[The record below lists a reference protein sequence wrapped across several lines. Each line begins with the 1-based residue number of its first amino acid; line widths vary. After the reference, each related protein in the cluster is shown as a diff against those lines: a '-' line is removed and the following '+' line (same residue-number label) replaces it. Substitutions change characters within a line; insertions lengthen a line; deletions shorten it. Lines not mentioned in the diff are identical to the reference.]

1 MRLNDSHKNRRRQ
14 GITANA
20 AEGLARQIPSVSRPV
35 VLHDAVIVDATDHCR
50 ESSTV
55 VITDGVIASVTKHT
69 NAIAPKD
76 ALTVDLGGRFVIPG
90 LWDMHVHQFDADY
103 LPFHLLNGV
112 TGIRH
117 MGGIPA
123 HYQWREDLR
132 TGRLTGPRMV
142 LASPIIDGPQPLR
155 PGSIAVHDA
164 ESARQAVTESRTAG
178 ADFLK
183 IYNLIPQ
190 DAFAALVDEARR
202 NNIPY
207 AGHLPLVTT
216 LAEAAA
222 QGQASIEHLEGLL
235 VAGARD
241 ADRLQSEIA
250 NLTVGSLA
258 EMQQVQDR
266 VTQAANQRDTARAET
281 ICAELAAQG
290 VWNTPTLAV
299 LHASATAGTDDFP
312 LENLLGYVEPHLRPI
327 WEQVTNAEVSHSQQE
342 QRRALFE
349 TQLDAVARLHR
360 HGVGLLAGTDTFV
373 PGFSL
378 HDELELL
385 VRAGLSPLE
394 ALTAATYNPAAFFGV
409 TDTFGTVQSG
419 RVADLVVLN
428 SDPLEDITNTRR
440 ISGVMLAGRYY
451 DETALANLKTKAM
464 ASIRTTY

>member
-1 MRLNDSHKNRRRQ
+1 MPLNDSHSSRGRQ
-14 GITANA
+14 GITTRA
-20 AEGLARQIPSVSRPV
+20 AHGLARQVPPASRPV
-35 VLHDAVIVDATDHCR
+35 VLHGAVIVDATTDSR
-50 ESSTV
+50 EPSTIV
-55 VITDGVIASVTKHT
+55 IVEGFITDVASSDRA
-69 NAIAPKD
+69 NIPAE
-76 ALTVDLGGRFVIPG
+76 ALTINLDGRFVIPG

-123 HYQWREDLR
+123 HHQWREDLR
-132 TGRLTGPRMV
+132 TGRLTSPRMV

-216 LAEAAA
+216 LAETAA

-250 NLTVGSLA
+250 KLTVGSLA

-266 VTQAANQRDTARAET
+266 VTQAAKQQDTARAEA
-281 ICAELAAQG
+281 ICAELATQG

-312 LENLLGYVEPHLRPI
+312 LENLLDYVEPHLRPI

-342 QRRALFE
+342 QRRTLFE

-378 HDELELL
+378 HDELELF

-394 ALTAATYNPAAFFGV
+394 ALTTATYNPAAFFGV
-409 TDTFGTVQSG
+409 TDTFGTIQSG

-451 DETALANLKTKAM
+451 DETALANLKTKTM
-464 ASIRTTY
+464 ASVRTTY